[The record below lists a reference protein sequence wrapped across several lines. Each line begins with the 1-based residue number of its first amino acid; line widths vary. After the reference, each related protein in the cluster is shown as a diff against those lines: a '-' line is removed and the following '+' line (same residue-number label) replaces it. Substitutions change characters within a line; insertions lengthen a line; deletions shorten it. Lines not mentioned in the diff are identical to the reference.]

1 MKRKVCIVEDDMELN
16 QTLSQFLR
24 MSGFEVSS
32 VIDGEEAIGTIYEN
46 SFDIILLDIKL
57 PKINGFNV
65 AKKIREFTKS
75 PIIFITSLDGEKDM
89 EEGFLSGGDDY
100 IRKPFSLKELNLRIK
115 AILRRVY
122 GNTEI
127 VEIGDNLIFDVINL
141 ELYKNSKK
149 IHLKRKE
156 AKLLKLFL
164 ENRNRI
170 LEKREIL
177 DSIYEYEE
185 MPNENSMRTF
195 IKTLRNIIGKNKIET
210 IKDIGY
216 KYVGRKTLFK

>member
-24 MSGFEVSS
+24 MSGFDVFS

-216 KYVGRKTLFK
+216 KYVG